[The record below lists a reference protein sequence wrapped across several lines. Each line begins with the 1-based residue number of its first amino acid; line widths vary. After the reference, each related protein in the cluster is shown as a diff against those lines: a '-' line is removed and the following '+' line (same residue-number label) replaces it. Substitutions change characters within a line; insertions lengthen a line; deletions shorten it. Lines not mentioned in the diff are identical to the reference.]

1 MQSSVSGK
9 KVQSGGNVSVKNQ
22 WNMGVVVGVPEV
34 FQPNSIAVGAAEF

>member
-1 MQSSVSGK
+1 MFPLE
-9 KVQSGGNVSVKNQ
+9 NQ